1 MHPIEFIEKNIR
13 QMMVGEGHTLAVAQ
27 GAANAAV
34 DWYRRSS
41 QPTVKSKGIFEDC
54 LREARLYARRN
65 QEKAKPKAKASKAKA

>member
-41 QPTVKSKGIFEDC
+41 
-54 LREARLYARRN
+54 
-65 QEKAKPKAKASKAKA
+65 

>member
-13 QMMVGEGHTLAVAQ
+13 QMMIGEGHTLPVAQ

-54 LREARLYARRN
+54 LREARLYAKRN
-65 QEKAKPKAKASKAKA
+65 QEKTKPKAKASKAKA